1 MTWRSK
7 PIESEDED
15 DLNVEHMN
23 RRMQQ
28 PAVAQP
34 DERADSCEVCF
45 IQTQD
50 PRLTLSCAVTK
61 ASVCRSSC
69 ADEVVH

>member
-7 PIESEDED
+7 PIESEDEDED

-50 PRLTLSCAVTK
+50 PRLVLVLCGHQSFCLSFIM
-61 ASVCRSSC
+61 R
-69 ADEVVH
+69 